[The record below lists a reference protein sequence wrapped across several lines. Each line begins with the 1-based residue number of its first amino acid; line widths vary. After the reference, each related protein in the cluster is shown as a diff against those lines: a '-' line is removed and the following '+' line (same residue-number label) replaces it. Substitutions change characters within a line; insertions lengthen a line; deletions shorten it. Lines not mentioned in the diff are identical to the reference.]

1 MTIAQAPGVENM
13 TATVLQTLTNL
24 GFAGLVWYLLAY
36 RDPSRERAIDA
47 ERERWLTRMDSHDS
61 LFREAIAQMASEFSG
76 QVTLNTQA
84 MEQLSDE
91 IKELSAAVHHTQPP
105 G

>member
-1 MTIAQAPGVENM
+1 MMTIAQAAGVENM

-36 RDPSRERAIDA
+36 RDPSRAQAIDA
-47 ERERWLTRMDSHDS
+47 ERERWLTRMDSHDT
-61 LFREAIAQMASEFSG
+61 LFRDAITSMASDFSQ

-84 MEQLSDE
+84 LKQLSEE
-91 IKELSAAVHHTQPP
+91 IKELSAAVHRD
-105 G
+105 